1 MGQDLL
7 IVSAP
12 MPLGSPNK
20 VDSLGWMKIYRELV
34 DTVSDMD
41 ILAIYEDRY
50 GDLPDIEDL
59 DEDIPRGQADFL
71 LARQARAE
79 IKNLIKTIFTDNWID
94 AEYLYFNGGFVLLTG
109 GMSWG
114 DSPSESFDD
123 IAVMNTIFH
132 CAEKTGL
139 GFYEGA

>member
-20 VDSLGWMKIYRELV
+20 VDSLGWMKIYQELV

-41 ILAIYEDRY
+41 ILAIYEDKY
-50 GDLPDIEDL
+50 GDLPEIEDL

-79 IKNLIKTIFTDNWID
+79 IKNLIKTI
-94 AEYLYFNGGFVLLTG
+94 LLHT
-109 GMSWG
+109 
-114 DSPSESFDD
+114 
-123 IAVMNTIFH
+123 
-132 CAEKTGL
+132 
-139 GFYEGA
+139 